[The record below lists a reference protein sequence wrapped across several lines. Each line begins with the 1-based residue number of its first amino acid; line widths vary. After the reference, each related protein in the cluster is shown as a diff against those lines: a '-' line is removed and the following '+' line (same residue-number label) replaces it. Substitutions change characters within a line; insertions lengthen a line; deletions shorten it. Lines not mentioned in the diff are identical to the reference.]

1 MCVCAT
7 MALCTIWSFVPRCLM
22 WSAPGS
28 PQPPPTSPQCLV
40 PMFRKSL
47 GSRWLV
53 GMIVTMDQW
62 SHQRDRKDMRKSFV
76 WPQKDRNVNP
86 YLNCDKLLFDLF
98 GSSYQCIT
106 VLVCSSNNSGS
117 LLFYFLGFATMGKS
131 LWFAHGF
138 PPSMLGHDIGN
149 IMSELKSCQT
159 LPYNAIY
166 IYDANMHLYAFIH
179 NIYLYMVPLPPA
191 TPTFLLFLL

>member
-1 MCVCAT
+1 MFFFFPGVYYIYICIYVCVCTT
-7 MALCTIWSFVPRCLM
+7 MALCAIWSFVPRCLM

-28 PQPPPTSPQCLV
+28 PQPPPTSPQWLV

-62 SHQRDRKDMRKSFV
+62 SHQRDRKDMRKWFV
-76 WPQKDRNVNP
+76 WPQKDRNVIS

-106 VLVCSSNNSGS
+106 VLVCSSNYSGS
-117 LLFYFLGFATMGKS
+117 LLFYLFGVCYYGQVAVICPWL
-131 LWFAHGF
+131 
-138 PPSMLGHDIGN
+138 PSF
-149 IMSELKSCQT
+149 
-159 LPYNAIY
+159 NAG
-166 IYDANMHLYAFIH
+166 AW
-179 NIYLYMVPLPPA
+179 
-191 TPTFLLFLL
+191 